1 MYHLTLLL
9 ICASIIVTTIN
20 ATKYNGVEHQHIGN
34 IAYADVSV
42 KIQEAINEVIGE
54 KYLKDPRFKNKILP
68 PDNFKKIIE
77 LPNGLHVSFGDA
89 VALAGDFYGL
99 PEKPISLGKDD
110 KDKMLRFYD
119 AYKQF
124 SVTKMSKSETPM
136 ILKLIKIE
144 DAVIKKFKRNK
155 KLPSDAWKTDKLG
168 FEHEMSFARVTR
180 SDKKLGAKISR

>member
-1 MYHLTLLL
+1 MTILL
-9 ICASIIVTTIN
+9 ICTSIIVTTIN

-42 KIQEAINEVIGE
+42 KIKKPSTVIGE
-54 KYLKDPRFKNKILP
+54 KYLKDPRFKIKFYHQITL
-68 PDNFKKIIE
+68 KKLLNYQTDFMFRLEGYI
-77 LPNGLHVSFGDA
+77 
-89 VALAGDFYGL
+89 ALAGDFYGL

-168 FEHEMSFARVTR
+168 FEHENVFC
-180 SDKKLGAKISR
+180 KGN